1 MAQPRTARIV
11 TIDGR
16 ADEERTTNENM
27 SAKWMKEDMPANW
40 MKEDMSANWMKEG
53 MSAYWMKEYRPVE
66 PMDDE
71 RSVKSTDKCVAGGKP
86 KTAEVSPPATAIVTE
101 PAAAKVTEAPTAEVA
116 PTAETSH
123 QRRCRG
129 MRESDRRKGRRG
141 YPVFRVR

>member
-1 MAQPRTARIV
+1 VAQPRTARIV

-27 SAKWMKEDMPANW
+27 SANRTKEDMPANW

-71 RSVKSTDKCVAGGKP
+71 RSVKSTDVCVAGGKAVVAKP
-86 KTAEVSPPATAIVTE
+86 SPPATAKVSPPATA
-101 PAAAKVTEAPTAEVA
+101 
-116 PTAETSH
+116 ETMATTKAH

-129 MRESDRRKGRRG
+129 MRESDRRKGRG
-141 YPVFRVR
+141 AYPVFRVR

>member
-1 MAQPRTARIV
+1 VAQPRTARIV

-27 SAKWMKEDMPANW
+27 SANRTKEDMPANW
-40 MKEDMSANWMKEG
+40 MKEDMSANWMKE
-53 MSAYWMKEYRPVE
+53 YRPVE

-71 RSVKSTDKCVAGGKP
+71 RSMKSTDECVAGGKAVVAKP
-86 KTAEVSPPATAIVTE
+86 SPPATAKVSP
-101 PAAAKVTEAPTAEVA
+101 PAPAKVAPPATAEPMA
-116 PTAETSH
+116 TTKAH

-129 MRESDRRKGRRG
+129 MRESDRRKGRRA

>member
-27 SAKWMKEDMPANW
+27 SANRTKEDMPANW

-71 RSVKSTDKCVAGGKP
+71 RSVKSTDERVAGGKAVVAKP
-86 KTAEVSPPATAIVTE
+86 SPPATAKVSPPATAKVSP
-101 PAAAKVTEAPTAEVA
+101 PATAEPMA
-116 PTAETSH
+116 TTKAH

-129 MRESDRRKGRRG
+129 MRESDRRKGRRA

>member
-27 SAKWMKEDMPANW
+27 SANRTKEDMPANW

-71 RSVKSTDKCVAGGKP
+71 RSVKSTDVCVAGGKAVVAKP
-86 KTAEVSPPATAIVTE
+86 SPPATAKVSPPATA
-101 PAAAKVTEAPTAEVA
+101 
-116 PTAETSH
+116 ETMATTKAH

-129 MRESDRRKGRRG
+129 MRESDRRKGRRA

>member
-27 SAKWMKEDMPANW
+27 SANRTKEDMPANW

-71 RSVKSTDKCVAGGKP
+71 RSMKSTDECVAGGKAVVAKP
-86 KTAEVSPPATAIVTE
+86 SPPATAKVSPPATA
-101 PAAAKVTEAPTAEVA
+101 
-116 PTAETSH
+116 ETMATTKAH

-129 MRESDRRKGRRG
+129 MRESDRRKGRRAS
-141 YPVFRVR
+141 PVFRVR